1 VVRLL
6 LYPFYG
12 ILNTEEYEMDILK
25 ISLYMSVG
33 ALAAIAGGLTIG
45 IVQNLLNKKKRS
57 EMMQSH
63 GLAGTLK
70 QILS

>member
-1 VVRLL
+1 
-6 LYPFYG
+6 
-12 ILNTEEYEMDILK
+12 MDILK

-45 IVQNLLNKKKRS
+45 IVQHLLNKKKRS